1 MGPVLPSQD
10 KPAFLA
16 TLVQRRGVCLHVCV
30 SVCKDYEG
38 NGSRVE
44 KGSQIKNGIQK
55 AKAVADLIKKFFWL
69 REDERAAI
77 HN

>member
-1 MGPVLPSQD
+1 M
-10 KPAFLA
+10 
-16 TLVQRRGVCLHVCV
+16 CLHVCV
-30 SVCKDYEG
+30 SVWKDYEG
-38 NGSRVE
+38 KGSRVE

-69 REDERAAI
+69 REDEHAAI